1 MGKISQKN
9 IFFLAAPLNRWVV
22 HMIEKY
28 KTYTTQWI
36 RFRAIEDI
44 QRSTHDMCTQLL
56 AARREDV
63 MAHAMGQRR
72 ERGITGH
79 GLLWLLG
86 EKGGAFE
93 FVRGRARGAGT

>member
-9 IFFLAAPLNRWVV
+9 IFFLAAPLNRWGG